1 MKYYFKILMKEGQ
14 NEEIIRLS
22 QTLLIN
28 LWLVD

>member
-1 MKYYFKILMKEGQ
+1 MKYYFKKILMKEDQ

-28 LWLVD
+28 L